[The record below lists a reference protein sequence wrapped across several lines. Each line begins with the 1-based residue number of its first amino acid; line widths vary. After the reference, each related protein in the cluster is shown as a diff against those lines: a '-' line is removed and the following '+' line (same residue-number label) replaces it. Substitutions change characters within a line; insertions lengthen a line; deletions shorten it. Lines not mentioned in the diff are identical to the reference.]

1 VVVPAHFRGP
11 RRVTVTGRTKGFLPI
26 FPG

>member
-11 RRVTVTGRTKGFLPI
+11 RRVTVTGRAGRFLPS
-26 FPG
+26 FPV